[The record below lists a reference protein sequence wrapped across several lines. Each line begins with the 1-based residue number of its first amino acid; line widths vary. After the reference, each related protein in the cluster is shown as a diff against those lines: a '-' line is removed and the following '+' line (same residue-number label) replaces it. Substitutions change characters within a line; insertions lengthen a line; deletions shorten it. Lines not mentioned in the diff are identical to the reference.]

1 MVPEVFFFLSFEHRY
16 RKCHGILWNHNDKK
30 LHKEIKILY
39 FVHKY
44 VSAIK
49 ITIKSNQ
56 LQTYYYDHT
65 SENIDIRRFNCALAH
80 DIYELEWHNTLHQQ
94 LNYFQEYSIVKE
106 HVVKNSFFEMSVP
119 VRERDF
125 KACITNSNNDRGA
138 FILQQ
143 SLKKYVKLHN
153 F

>member
-1 MVPEVFFFLSFEHRY
+1 
-16 RKCHGILWNHNDKK
+16 
-30 LHKEIKILY
+30 
-39 FVHKY
+39 
-44 VSAIK
+44 
-49 ITIKSNQ
+49 
-56 LQTYYYDHT
+56 
-65 SENIDIRRFNCALAH
+65 
-80 DIYELEWHNTLHQQ
+80 LHQQ